1 MPEILD
7 KIGGF
12 FTGILEKISSALGG
26 EKATTNVLVALA
38 MIVTA
43 VTMFLL
49 RKKIMKPVI
58 RYRKKRAVKRAMYRK
73 RKK

>member
-1 MPEILD
+1 MSEILD

-26 EKATTNVLVALA
+26 EKATTNILVALA

-43 VTMFLL
+43 VVMFLL

-58 RYRKKRAVKRAMYRK
+58 RYRKKRAAKRMYRK